1 MFNVLVT
8 HEEMLI
14 DDMTIELMK
23 NNRGKEVSFEDMVKC
38 CILSVDEV
46 KKRIVDSIVN
56 TDCGNKDLQTKVEY
70 VQYQSVCE
78 REKNGQ
84 FTEKNAKAK
93 KNFLENENV
102 YLLYLVCNNM
112 QETADLLGV
121 CRQTLAKY
129 IKYFEEKYSN
139 VKGYIG

>member
-1 MFNVLVT
+1 MFNIFVT
-8 HEEMLI
+8 HEKMYV
-14 DDMTIELMK
+14 DDLTIELMK
-23 NNRGKEVSFEDMVKC
+23 NNRGKEVSFEDKEKC

-46 KKRIVDSIVN
+46 KKRIVDSILN
-56 TDCGNKDLQTKVEY
+56 TGCGSTDIQTEVEY

-93 KNFLENENV
+93 KKFLENENV

-129 IKYFEEKYSN
+129 IKHYEEKYSN
-139 VKGYIG
+139 VKGNMG